1 MIADGLS
8 VGPPSRSRAVA
19 ANVAAA
25 SRLLD
30 RRFPNLRSGGFPGCR
45 TSDPGPAPPSACS
58 STSRI
63 SVAASPD
70 RGRRSAAASSAR
82 AGRSAAILVGQ
93 LSATFRASPALRGL
107 ATPMSWGI
115 RMEWG
120 WGIPTVLVTPEL
132 RSSAATIAT
141 VEGRHA
147 AFLNLVN
154 GEQPFPQA
162 FDTPRT
168 MDEVLAF
175 MAPFI
180 A

>member
-1 MIADGLS
+1 
-8 VGPPSRSRAVA
+8 
-19 ANVAAA
+19 
-25 SRLLD
+25 
-30 RRFPNLRSGGFPGCR
+30 
-45 TSDPGPAPPSACS
+45 
-58 STSRI
+58 
-63 SVAASPD
+63 
-70 RGRRSAAASSAR
+70 
-82 AGRSAAILVGQ
+82 
-93 LSATFRASPALRGL
+93 
-107 ATPMSWGI
+107 
-115 RMEWG
+115 MEWG